1 MVSGLLFWL
10 RRQPQSLQFVAVGG
24 AAAATHLLVVA
35 ALVQGFAMPPLVAN
49 VLAFLVA
56 FVVSYG
62 GHAMLT
68 FAGQQAPHRSAL
80 PRYFLVACGS
90 FALNELL
97 YYIAL
102 HQLHWHY
109 WWSLVGVLLLVAV
122 ITFVAAKFWAFSRP
136 ARSPQ

>member
-90 FALNELL
+90 FALNEL
-97 YYIAL
+97 
-102 HQLHWHY
+102 HWHY

-136 ARSPQ
+136 TRSPQ